1 MFVRYR
7 IILVRGGAVSK
18 SPKDFYN
25 LRRKCAPTKR
35 NGKIKSGIP
44 IQKGSVEEL
53 TQQNVEGQ
61 TLKAAENPKV

>member
-1 MFVRYR
+1 M
-7 IILVRGGAVSK
+7 SK

-25 LRRKCAPTKR
+25 IRRKCASTKR